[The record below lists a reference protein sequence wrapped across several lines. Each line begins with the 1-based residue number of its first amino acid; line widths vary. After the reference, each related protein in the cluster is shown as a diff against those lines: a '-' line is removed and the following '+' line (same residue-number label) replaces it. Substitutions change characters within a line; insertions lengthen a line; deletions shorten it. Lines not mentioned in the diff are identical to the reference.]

1 MKVRNARV
9 GDEDGI
15 ASLLFDMGY
24 PSSSLSVKERF
35 RPIMNDSHYV
45 TLIAEENDCLI
56 GMLGMH
62 FERSY
67 VSDVIIARI
76 ITMVTSGEH
85 RQRGVG
91 KLLMTEAERLAV
103 KREAS
108 TIVLNSGN
116 RKEREPAHHFYKACG
131 FIGKST
137 GFYKSLS

>member
-1 MKVRNARV
+1 MKVRNAKG

-24 PSSSLSVKERF
+24 PSSSTGVKERF
-35 RPIMNDSHYV
+35 RLIMNDSEYV
-45 TLIAEENDCLI
+45 TLLVEENDCLI

-67 VSDVIIARI
+67 VSDITVARI
-76 ITMVTSGEH
+76 ITMVTSRDH

-91 KLLMTEAERLAV
+91 RMLIMEAERLAV
-103 KREAS
+103 NREAS

-116 RKEREPAHHFYKACG
+116 RKERAAAHLFYKACG
-131 FIGKST
+131 FIAKST
-137 GFYKSLS
+137 GFYKSMS